1 MYSEAGIPKSVDI
14 MFPGNRGIGTAIEAE
29 VNIIKKT
36 KKMAVAFM
44 FPLLLFLFFDVVLV
58 S

>member
-1 MYSEAGIPKSVDI
+1 

-29 VNIIKKT
+29 VNSRKKAT
-36 KKMAVAFM
+36 KMAVALM
-44 FPLLLFLFFDVVLV
+44 FLLLLFLLFDAVFV

>member
-1 MYSEAGIPKSVDI
+1 MYSEAGIPKSVEI

-44 FPLLLFLFFDVVLV
+44 FLLLLFLLFDAVFV

>member
-1 MYSEAGIPKSVDI
+1 MYSEAGIPKSVEI

-29 VNIIKKT
+29 VNSRKKAA
-36 KKMAVAFM
+36 KMAVALM
-44 FPLLLFLFFDVVLV
+44 FLLLLFPLFDVVLI

>member
-1 MYSEAGIPKSVDI
+1 

-29 VNIIKKT
+29 VNIRKKT
-36 KKMAVAFM
+36 KKMAVALM
-44 FPLLLFLFFDVVLV
+44 FLLLLFLLFDVVFV